1 MRRLILV
8 MVAAIAVLAGAS
20 VAGIAWVTGEPPPEP
35 ARRGAALVFEADA
48 DPEPLVRAPAA
59 PASALA
65 PALAAALAAPPPA
78 DTPEPELPYEQP
90 PPLPELP
97 PPPTAPGAA
106 AASLQGRITA
116 RCGRMAV
123 RYAPAPAEA
132 VDGMA
137 ALVLDL
143 EPLDGEVRVAGSS
156 VRSPGRTR
164 PALVACAQ
172 WAVRGL
178 VLPAPGVAG
187 GERTQA
193 LLTLGVEER

>member
-20 VAGIAWVTGEPPPEP
+20 VAGIAWVTGEPPPDA
-35 ARRGAALVFEADA
+35 ARRGAPVFAEADA
-48 DPEPLVRAPAA
+48 DPEPLVRAAA
-59 PASALA
+59 PASALP